1 MAVRNEQT
9 MLKTTAVQK
18 ILFGVIGALLAFFVF
33 VSAVMLFTGLIGFQT
48 VAVLVLGLMIVVSFI
63 CWKKFAKNEI
73 VRDVSFGA
81 LCGSLVY
88 LVLIFLFKTLVFSLL
103 GGITG

>member
-1 MAVRNEQT
+1 
-9 MLKTTAVQK
+9 MLKK
-18 ILFGVIGALLAFFVF
+18 ILFGIIGALVALFIFVAT
-33 VSAVMLFTGLIGFQT
+33 VVLLTGLIGFQA
-48 VAVLVLGLMIVVSFI
+48 VAVLALGLMIVVSFI

-73 VRDVSFGA
+73 VRDISFGA

-88 LVLIFLFKTLVFSLL
+88 LVLIFLFKTIIFSLL